1 MRMSC
6 RAFLVLVVLAMASGA
21 CGKRHP
27 ARHSGGK
34 GEAAAAMAPTPDNTP
49 VEALRTPAGLVLKGG
64 PEPTATPLPAAA
76 EAVSAAARTKS

>member
-6 RAFLVLVVLAMASGA
+6 RTVLVLVVLTIVSGA
-21 CGKRHP
+21 CSKRHP
-27 ARHSGGK
+27 ARHSGGE

-64 PEPTATPLPAAA
+64 PEPTATPLPASADAA
-76 EAVSAAARTKS
+76 SAPARTKT